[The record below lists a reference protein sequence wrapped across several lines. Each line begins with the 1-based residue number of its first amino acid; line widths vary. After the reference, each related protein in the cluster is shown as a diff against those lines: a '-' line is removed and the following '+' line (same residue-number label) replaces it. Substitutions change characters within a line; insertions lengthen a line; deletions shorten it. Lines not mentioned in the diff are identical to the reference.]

1 MITATITGNVGKV
14 NELRATRAGK
24 QMLSF
29 SVASTYKKEGQEGQ
43 TTWVDVLCFDEQA
56 DTVSQTLQK
65 GDRVVVT
72 GRLALETY
80 EKKDGTQ
87 GTSLR
92 LVADEVGKS
101 LRWPGKGR
109 QPAMAA
115 VGRDVNDEE
124 AIIPF

>member
-14 NELRATRAGK
+14 QEMRTTGSGK

-29 SVASTYKKEGQEGQ
+29 SVASTYKKPGQDEGQ

-56 DTVSQTLQK
+56 DMVAQTLQK

-80 EKKDGTQ
+80 QKKDGSQ
-87 GTSLR
+87 GSSLR

-101 LRWPGKGR
+101 LRWAGKR
-109 QPAMAA
+109 MAA
-115 VGRDVNDEE
+115 AGVGDEVS
-124 AIIPF
+124 PF

>member
-14 NELRATRAGK
+14 QEIRTTGSGK

-29 SVASTYKKEGQEGQ
+29 SVASTYKKPGQDEGQ

-56 DTVSQTLQK
+56 DMVAQTLQK

-80 EKKDGTQ
+80 QKKDGTQ
-87 GTSLR
+87 GSSLR
-92 LVADEVGKS
+92 LLADEVGKS
-101 LRWPGKGR
+101 LRWAGKR
-109 QPAMAA
+109 QA
-115 VGRDVNDEE
+115 VGVGAGDEV
-124 AIIPF
+124 IPF